1 MKNDKKELD
10 KLRKIGKSMN
20 VSNKTINIWRK
31 NRKQGYRFFEPHNAN
46 KPLPRTLREALGYK
60 KYNELDT
67 EQFYLQET
75 GKAYIVGAIVLLV
88 CIATWLF

>member
-1 MKNDKKELD
+1 
-10 KLRKIGKSMN
+10 MN

-46 KPLPRTLREALGYK
+46 KPLPRSMREALGYK
-60 KYNELDT
+60 QYNELKM

-75 GKAYIVGAIVLLV
+75 SKAYVVGAIVLLV
-88 CIATWLF
+88 CIGIWLF

>member
-10 KLRKIGKSMN
+10 KLRKIGESMN

-46 KPLPRTLREALGYK
+46 KLTPRTLREALGYK
-60 KYNELDT
+60 KYNELDM